1 MNLPN
6 GLTLFRVAL
15 VPVFIVF
22 FYPLGVDDRTYWGAG
37 WVFAIAAITDFFDG
51 FIARRYGLVTRL
63 GKLLDP
69 IADKVLVTAA
79 LVMLVEVDRVAG
91 WIAVVILGREFAV
104 TGLRALAASEGVV
117 LAAESLGKW
126 KIGAQITAILMLLA
140 DHIWFVPFIPFRPVG
155 TGFLWLSMAL
165 AVISGLQ
172 YGIGYWRG
180 GVADGRTLPG

>member
-6 GLTLFRVAL
+6 ALTLFRVVL
-15 VPVFIVF
+15 VPVFILF
-22 FYPLGVDDRTYWGAG
+22 FYPLAVDNRTYWGAG

-51 FIARRYGLVTRL
+51 YLARRYGQVTRL

-79 LVMLVEVDRVAG
+79 LVMLVEVDRVPA
-91 WIAVVILGREFAV
+91 WIAIVILGREFAV

-126 KIGAQITAILMLLA
+126 KVGAQITAILMLLV
-140 DHIWFVPFIPFRPVG
+140 DHIWFVPFLPFRAMG
-155 TGFLWLSMAL
+155 TFFLWLSMAL

-172 YGIGYWRG
+172 YGFGYWRG
-180 GVADGRTLPG
+180 GVSVDGSIRG